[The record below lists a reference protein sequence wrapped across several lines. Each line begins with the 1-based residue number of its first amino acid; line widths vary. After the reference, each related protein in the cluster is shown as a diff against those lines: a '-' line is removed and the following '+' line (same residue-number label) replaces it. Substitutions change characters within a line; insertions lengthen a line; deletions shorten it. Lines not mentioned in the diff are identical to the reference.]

1 MARGRML
8 NKTVAIDRR
17 LNSLSLEA
25 HWLYLMTIPHL
36 DRDGLI
42 AGDAPLLAAVAMPR
56 RPELH
61 AQTDAIVAEWIT
73 AGLVVRYTAP
83 DTDVLFFAGFGK
95 NQRLEYN
102 KEAASD
108 FPPPPGYQRT
118 SAGLV
123 ASVAQPAPEPRQPAQ
138 EAPIDVLATNSG
150 LGSELVASNSGVG
163 SDESALKIKIKI
175 KTNEREVEEQGEG
188 ESARIPR
195 ADGHGTRP
203 SRQSSSDFGSVCTAY
218 EQTLGLMLTPAVSD
232 LLADLLERDKFP
244 AAWITE
250 AMQIALKAGRANLS
264 YVEGVLK
271 NWKSEGKHARAQKPR
286 PGRNGMPGLEQDAAS
301 LKRRYGVPDAA
312 TPSAAELRKYRTPD
326 AYEGV
331 IES

>member
-73 AGLVVRYTAP
+73 AGLVVRYTTP

-95 NQRLEYN
+95 NQRLEYS

-118 SAGLV
+118 PSGLI
-123 ASVAQPAPEPRQPAQ
+123 ASVAPPAQEPRQHAQ
-138 EAPIDVLATNSG
+138 EAPIDALATNSRPTLEQLATNSG
-150 LGSELVASNSGVG
+150 VV
-163 SDESALKIKIKI
+163 SDESALKIKIKTKI
-175 KTNEREVEEQGEG
+175 NTTEVKDEEQTEN
-188 ESARIPR
+188 ARIPR

-203 SRQSSSDFGSVCTAY
+203 SRQSSSDFGSVCSAY
-218 EQTLGLMLTPAVSD
+218 EQTLGLMLTPTASD

-250 AMQIALKAGRANLS
+250 AMQIALKAGRANLG

-271 NWKSEGKHARAQKPR
+271 NWRSEGKHARTQKLR
-286 PGRNGMPGLEQDAAS
+286 PGRNGMPGIDQTADS
-301 LKRRYGVPDAA
+301 LKRRYGAPLLIVD
-312 TPSAAELRKYRTPD
+312 T
-326 AYEGV
+326 GV
-331 IES
+331 QHAKNQE